1 MDVLCRWLNL
11 YLEAFALFWLLEH
24 NYQFRWDH
32 LWLRGVKYL
41 LALASIALFRLDPT
55 TTYFSTPNFGLYLGV
70 LAGIGFL
77 FCFPARQHGLQKPNC
92 HCLYQCLN

>member
-55 TTYFSTPNFGLYLGV
+55 TTYFPLQTLDYIWVCSQELVFYSVFSCAATW
-70 LAGIGFL
+70 
-77 FCFPARQHGLQKPNC
+77 PAKA
-92 HCLYQCLN
+92 